1 MSKKSV
7 VKKHTPIMQFNI
19 YGTGATGKME
29 KKASFE
35 ARSATEAKRKG
46 ERFALMAGFKFS
58 HIEVQ

>member
-1 MSKKSV
+1 
-7 VKKHTPIMQFNI
+7 MQFNVF
-19 YGTGATGKME
+19 GTGVSRKME